1 MAKEDHQ
8 RRGRLLI
15 SDCQLPIGEGK
26 ANPPSLKVCRG
37 SFEKLV
43 IGNWQLTMPKGEIM
57 AEKKEF
63 RVQAKQREGRGK
75 NDARRARREGM
86 VPITVYGG
94 GAETI
99 AAVAPARDLAAILRS
114 ESARNTIFTIEVEG
128 VGESEVMFHDR
139 QIDPVKGRLI
149 HADLTRLVKG
159 QKIEVTVPL
168 HLVGE
173 PIGVKE
179 RQGVL
184 EQIIREI
191 DVRCEPRD
199 IPDSL
204 DVDVSNLD
212 VHDTLHVSDI
222 QVSEGVEI
230 LTDAEI
236 VIATVGIVKEEEAPA
251 PVI

>member
-1 MAKEDHQ
+1 
-8 RRGRLLI
+8 
-15 SDCQLPIGEGK
+15 
-26 ANPPSLKVCRG
+26 
-37 SFEKLV
+37 
-43 IGNWQLTMPKGEIM
+43 M
-57 AEKKEF
+57 AEKKDYK
-63 RVQAKQREGRGK
+63 VQAKLREGRGK
-75 NDARRARREGM
+75 NDARRARRDGM

-94 GAETI
+94 GAETV

-114 ESARNTIFTIEVEG
+114 ESGRNTIFTIDVEG
-128 VGESEVMFHDR
+128 AGSSEVMFHDR

-179 RQGVL
+179 KQGVL

-191 DVRCEPRD
+191 EIRCEPRQ

-212 VHDTLHVSDI
+212 VHVLLHVSDI
-222 QVSEGVEI
+222 VVGEGVEI
-230 LTDAEI
+230 LTDPEQ
-236 VIATVGIVKEEEAPA
+236 VIATVGIVKEEVA
-251 PVI
+251 PVVPVEGEEPAEPEVIGKGKKEEEGEESE